1 MRVVD
6 RNWLQLEEY
15 LERDDRIVLPLGSVE
30 QHGYLSLGVDM
41 ILAERVA
48 VEAAEPL
55 GVPVL
60 PSLPYGLTPYFAAYP
75 GSPTL
80 QVETYQAVIRDLLDS
95 LAGQGFHRFLL
106 VNGHGGNEAGREA
119 AEAWQASSPASE
131 FIWHNWWNGPRT
143 WAVVQSID
151 PDASHASWLENF
163 PWTRLEGVIQPQERK
178 PMADVSTIRETD
190 PADLR
195 TLLGDGSFGGL
206 YERPDEDVL
215 RVWQAGVEEVREL
228 LANGWRSA

>member
-1 MRVVD
+1 MRLID
-6 RNWLQLEEY
+6 CNWMQLEEY
-15 LERDDRIVLPLGSVE
+15 LGRDDRIVLPLGSVE
-30 QHGYLSLGVDM
+30 QHGYLSLGVDT
-41 ILAERVA
+41 ILSERVS

-80 QVETYQAVIRDLLDS
+80 QVATYQAMIGDLLDS
-95 LAGQGFHRFLL
+95 LADQGFRRFLL

-119 AEAWQASSPASE
+119 AQAWQASNPAGE
-131 FIWHNWWNGPRT
+131 FVWHNWWNGPQT

-163 PWTRLEGVIQPQERK
+163 PWTRLEGVTQPPERK
-178 PMADVSTIRETD
+178 PMVDVSAFRQSD
-190 PADLR
+190 PSDVR

-215 RVWQAGVEEVREL
+215 RVWAAGVEEVRGL
-228 LANGWRSA
+228 LADGWRGA

>member
-15 LERDDRIVLPLGSVE
+15 LEHDDRIVLPLGSVE
-30 QHGYLSLGVDM
+30 QHAYLSLGVDT

-80 QVETYQAVIRDLLDS
+80 QVATYQAVIRDLLDS

-106 VNGHGGNEAGREA
+106 VNGHGGNDAGREA
-119 AEAWQASSPASE
+119 ADAWQASNPEFE

-143 WAVVQSID
+143 WSVVQSID

-163 PWTRLEGVIQPQERK
+163 PWTRLEGVVQPQERK
-178 PMADVSTIRETD
+178 PMADVSAMRQTD

-195 TLLGDGSFGGL
+195 KLLGDGSFGGL

-215 RVWQAGVEEVREL
+215 RVWQAGVAEVRGL
-228 LANGWRSA
+228 LADGWRSA

>member
-30 QHGYLSLGVDM
+30 QHGYLSLGVDL